1 MTPEDPSSKPAV
13 NPLAPLGEL
22 LHWSVA
28 AAGQLAGGIVVA
40 LVLARVM
47 RARQL
52 HWSWAL
58 AGLAC
63 VVIASP
69 LFAGTATVLGIAAA
83 GAALLGRRWQREDI
97 ESGRDLAQMAAARRR
112 PLDLLVALLR
122 LVALRWRAT
131 RADGGAWFCDDEV
144 IIGRDLDNREA
155 MIPFGGSGGGTHTL
169 LLGAT
174 GSGKTVSLSWLAL
187 RAIERGSGAVV
198 IDPKGDEALRAV
210 LTGAAARAGRRFIEW
225 SPSGPYIYN
234 PYAHG
239 GATSLADKLL
249 AGERFT
255 EPHYLRQAQRYMG
268 HAVRALRASGVE
280 ISLAAVVEHLDPARL
295 EVLARRLPEPDA
307 RSAHEYLDSL
317 TPRQRIELAGV
328 RDRLAILAESD
339 IGRWLN
345 PQAHGAARFNLAEA
359 VQDRAVVYFN
369 LDADSR
375 PLLAQMLGAAIV
387 GDLRATVAALQGR
400 PIPTLVAIDEFSAL
414 GVERVVGLFGR
425 ARSAGFSLV
434 LGTQELA
441 DLRVPGRERVL
452 EQVIGNLTAVIAHRQ
467 VLPDSAALIT
477 SLAGTRGAWRT
488 SRRSDGVVTRTRT
501 TEPLL
506 DAAEVTGLAPGWA
519 AVIVLAAPVRARVAR
534 IFSPAPH

>member
-1 MTPEDPSSKPAV
+1 MTSEDPSSQPAV
-13 NPLAPLGEL
+13 NSLASVGEL
-22 LHWSVA
+22 LHWLLDA
-28 AAGQLAGGIVVA
+28 GGHLAAGVVVA

-52 HWSWAL
+52 RWTWAL
-58 AGLAC
+58 VGLAF
-63 VVIASP
+63 VVIVSP
-69 LFAGTATVLGIAAA
+69 LFAGTAPVLGFGAA
-83 GAALLGRRWQREDI
+83 GAALLGRRWQREDR
-97 ESGRDLAQMAAARRR
+97 ESGRDLAQLAASRRG
-112 PLDLLVALLR
+112 PLDLLVTILR
-122 LVALRWRAT
+122 LARLRRRAN
-131 RADGGAWFCDDEV
+131 RAEAGAWFCGDEMIV
-144 IIGRDLDNREA
+144 GRDGENRLVTV
-155 MIPFGGSGGGTHTL
+155 PFGGSGGGTHTL

-174 GSGKTVSLSWLAL
+174 GSGKTVSQSWLATC
-187 RAIERGSGAVV
+187 AIERGMGAVV
-198 IDPKGDEALRAV
+198 IDPKGDASLRAALV
-210 LTGAAARAGRRFIEW
+210 EVAVRAGRRFIEW
-225 SPSGPYIYN
+225 GPSGPCIYN

-239 GATSLADKLL
+239 GDTALADKLL

-280 ISLAAVVEHLDPARL
+280 ISLAAIVEHLDPARL
-295 EVLARRLPEPDA
+295 ELLARRLPEPDA

-317 TPRQRIELAGV
+317 TPRQRVELAGV

-339 IGRWLN
+339 IGRWLD
-345 PQAHGAARFNLAEA
+345 PEADGAARFDLAEA

-387 GDLRATVAALQGR
+387 GDLQATVAALQGQ

-452 EQVIGNLTAVIAHRQ
+452 EQVIGNLSAVIAHRQ
-467 VLPDSAALIT
+467 VLPDSAGLVT

-488 SRRSDGVVTRTRT
+488 SRRSDGAVTRTRSA
-501 TEPLL
+501 EPLL
-506 DAAEVTGLAPGWA
+506 DPAEVIGLASGWA

-534 IFSPAPH
+534 IFSPALR